1 MSMLYYHQEVTIM
14 IIAHRESNTDGKKQ
28 SLSEHLFSVAEYCEE
43 TGAHIELSNFM
54 YLVGILHDL
63 GKADR
68 RFQHYINNGT
78 KDRVN
83 HSSAGGKYLVN
94 VLGKSPIKRS
104 QKVMNEIIQYI
115 VFSHH
120 GLFDVV
126 NFECDYI
133 MKRRITYDKTEEYH
147 FEEDVIPFVNQ
158 LKEDIFKQKGKT
170 LEDFYSDALM
180 EFEAIDSKIL
190 KLCNQKNKKLLKNAY
205 AYYLHCI
212 VRLGL
217 SILKEGDIYD
227 SANVFEDDR
236 TKKIDETEKEDFFKR
251 SLQEVE
257 NIARQFSES
266 ENPSE
271 LNKNRVFLSEQL
283 RVAGIQNNY
292 GIYKLEMPTGSGKTH
307 ASLRYAI
314 NNACSH
320 NKKRIFYITAFL
332 SVLEQNAAVIKK
344 TLSDSDYIL
353 EHHSNIISERDT
365 NSDEESSTLDYRQK
379 QYLIDSWNSPVVL
392 TTMVQFFQ
400 TMFKDKSSNI
410 RRFHQFI
417 DGIIIIDEV
426 QSLPVNVLYHFN
438 LMMNFM
444 STIMKTN
451 IVLCTAT
458 QPTLDYSELDYPIE
472 YTQNSNFNADLAILD
487 ETMKKSF
494 ARVDAYNLI
503 GKNQQTLNT
512 SELIYKINYDL
523 SNYKSVLIILN
534 TKKAVLTLYEEL
546 KKVSKSK
553 IFYLT
558 TNLCAAHRIK
568 IINEIKDYTE
578 KITLKEVTD
587 PEKIIVVSTQL
598 VESGVDFDFNVVYRS
613 LSGVDSLIQAAGR
626 CNRNGKLSRGLFK
639 IFKYEEEN
647 LKSLKEI
654 EEARNASL
662 YAMNQLNI
670 ADNDQIFH
678 LEELQELYYEKHYAN
693 QTSLMGYN
701 TNGTNLIELLGYNKE
716 ARDSCNELNN
726 SLFIAQ
732 SFLTAGKSFD
742 LIKQET
748 VTVIV
753 PYFFSDTHSDV
764 LDYIEELHE
773 SIQKYEFNNVK
784 KVLKKLQPYTIQVYD
799 IGKMK
804 DYVEELMDGS
814 INILLKEYY
823 DEKIG
828 LNISALQLLL
838 P

>member
-353 EHHSNIISERDT
+353 EHHSNIINERDT

-534 TKKAVLTLYEEL
+534 TKKAVLTLHEEL

-662 YAMNQLNI
+662 YAMNQLNMLNCNI
-670 ADNDQIFH
+670 KCIKNFKN
-678 LEELQELYYEKHYAN
+678 LYR
-693 QTSLMGYN
+693 QRIT
-701 TNGTNLIELLGYNKE
+701 
-716 ARDSCNELNN
+716 
-726 SLFIAQ
+726 Q
-732 SFLTAGKSFD
+732 
-742 LIKQET
+742 
-748 VTVIV
+748 
-753 PYFFSDTHSDV
+753 
-764 LDYIEELHE
+764 
-773 SIQKYEFNNVK
+773 
-784 KVLKKLQPYTIQVYD
+784 
-799 IGKMK
+799 
-804 DYVEELMDGS
+804 
-814 INILLKEYY
+814 
-823 DEKIG
+823 
-828 LNISALQLLL
+828 
-838 P
+838 

>member
-1 MSMLYYHQEVTIM
+1 MLYYHQEVTIM

-670 ADNDQIFH
+670 TDNDQIFH

-799 IGKMK
+799 ISKIK

-823 DEKIG
+823 DKEIG
-828 LNISALQLLL
+828 LNTSALQLLL

>member
-1 MSMLYYHQEVTIM
+1 MLYYHQEVTIM

-670 ADNDQIFH
+670 TDNDQIFH

>member
-1 MSMLYYHQEVTIM
+1 MIYYPQEVTIM
-14 IIAHRESNTDGKKQ
+14 IIAHKESNIDGKKQ
-28 SLSEHLFSVAEYCEE
+28 SLSEHLFSVAEYSEE
-43 TGAHIELSNFM
+43 TGAHVELSNFM
-54 YLVGILHDL
+54 YLIGILHDL

-68 RFQHYINNGT
+68 RFQNYINNGT

-83 HSSAGGKYLVN
+83 HSSAGGKYLVD
-94 VLGKSPIKRS
+94 VLGKNPKNRA
-104 QKVMNEIIQYI
+104 QKAMNEIIQYI

-133 MKRRITYDKTEEYH
+133 MEKRITYDKDEDYH
-147 FEEDVIPFVNQ
+147 FEEDVIPFANQ
-158 LKEDIFKQKGKT
+158 LNKEILNQKGKS
-170 LEDFYSDALM
+170 LECYYSDALT
-180 EFEAIDSKIL
+180 EFKAIDRKIV
-190 KLCNQKNKKLLKNAY
+190 KLCNQKKQTLQRNAY
-205 AYYLHCI
+205 EYYLHCF

-217 SILKEGDIYD
+217 SILKEGDVYD
-227 SANVFEDDR
+227 SANVFEDERANR
-236 TKKIDETEKEDFFKR
+236 TDAQEVEDFFKR
-251 SLQEVE
+251 SLVSVE
-257 NIARQFSES
+257 NIARQFRKSEDQS
-266 ENPSE
+266 V
-271 LNKNRVFLSEQL
+271 LNKNRVILSEQL

-344 TLSDSDYIL
+344 TLSDSEYIL
-353 EHHSNIISERDT
+353 EHHSNIISERDAK
-365 NSDEESSTLDYRQK
+365 SEEESPSLDYRQK
-379 QYLIDSWNSPVVL
+379 QYMIDSWNSPVVL

-417 DGIIIIDEV
+417 NGIIIIDEV

-444 STIMKTN
+444 STVMKTN

-458 QPTLDYSELDYPIE
+458 QPTLDYSELDYPID
-472 YTQNSNFNADLAILD
+472 YTQNADLAVLD

-512 SELIYKINYDL
+512 SELIRKIDSDL
-523 SNYKSVLIILN
+523 CNYKSILIILN
-534 TKKAVLTLYEEL
+534 TKKAVLTLYEAL
-546 KKVSKSK
+546 KKVSKAK

-568 IINEIKDYTE
+568 IINEIKNYSE
-578 KITLKEVTD
+578 KISSEVVND
-587 PEKIIVVSTQL
+587 SEKIIVVSTQL
-598 VESGVDFDFNVVYRS
+598 VEAGVDFDFNIVYRS

-639 IFKYEEEN
+639 IFKYDEEN

-654 EEARNASL
+654 EEARDASL
-662 YAMNQLNI
+662 YAMKQLNVI
-670 ADNDQIFH
+670 NNDQKFN

-716 ARDSCNELNN
+716 ARDSCNELDN

-753 PYFFSDTHSDV
+753 PYFFSDNHTDV
-764 LDYIEELHE
+764 LGYIEELHE

-784 KVLKKLQPYTIQVYD
+784 KILKKMQPYTIQVYD
-799 IGKMK
+799 IGKIK
-804 DYVEELMDGS
+804 GYVEELMDGS

-823 DEKIG
+823 DKEIG
-828 LNISALQLLL
+828 LNTSALQLFLS
-838 P
+838 